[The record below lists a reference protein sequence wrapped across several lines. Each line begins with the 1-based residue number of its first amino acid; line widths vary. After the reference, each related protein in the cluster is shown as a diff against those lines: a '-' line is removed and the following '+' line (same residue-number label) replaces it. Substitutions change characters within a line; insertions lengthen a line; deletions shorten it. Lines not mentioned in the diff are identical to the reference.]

1 MELPQWEVE
10 GKEGDWAPVWFWRRS
25 QALAN
30 AEGPEKGKWAP
41 RDLLGRG
48 LISLKFQW
56 VRRVSHPSPQKER
69 RPGYRS
75 FKEPI
80 AQWPLLQ
87 PLPVPAQE
95 ASPLRR
101 EQMVDATSLAPSIKP
116 LPTPNASQGPV
127 TRVSSG
133 LSDARQG
140 TGPLLRP
147 NYWIAAWAQKAWA
160 GLDLRGVES
169 QSRAEA

>member
-1 MELPQWEVE
+1 
-10 GKEGDWAPVWFWRRS
+10 
-25 QALAN
+25 
-30 AEGPEKGKWAP
+30 
-41 RDLLGRG
+41 
-48 LISLKFQW
+48 
-56 VRRVSHPSPQKER
+56 
-69 RPGYRS
+69 
-75 FKEPI
+75 
-80 AQWPLLQ
+80 
-87 PLPVPAQE
+87 
-95 ASPLRR
+95 
-101 EQMVDATSLAPSIKP
+101 MVDATSLAPSIKP

-127 TRVSSG
+127 TRVSSS